1 MKRYMSF
8 LIAFVLC
15 SAVLPAGASHRLT
28 WRDCISPQQ
37 LIGAG
42 NYHTVAVRADGTV
55 AAVGKNDTQ
64 WYNPA
69 QCDVGGWTDVIAVS
83 AGYNK
88 TMALRRDGTVLYAG
102 IRDYGQGDVEGWT
115 DIVAVSAGSNHCVGL
130 RRDGTV
136 VACGM
141 SGGQTNV
148 AEWTDIVAVSAG
160 NGYTLGL
167 RADGTVVAT
176 GYDNNGRMDVGSW
189 SGIRAI
195 AAGGVYSI
203 GLRDDGTA
211 VTAGINYYREPMPVD
226 DWRGVAS
233 VCSAAGYCI
242 GLGLDGAV
250 IGADERWTNLIAVDR
265 DPDGSHSVGLRRD
278 GTAFADGDNSYGQC
292 DVSGWQNL
300 MTVPQGPD
308 FADGRYTEKPDS
320 RASLRHVF
328 DKAGLFSAD
337 ESDRMERLMQGL
349 YSQYGFD
356 SVILTTR
363 EMIDR
368 PFNEFVADY
377 YDNLRSP
384 EDYPDGAFFCISTA
398 LMEYY
403 EAARG
408 SGVTFLSDRGE
419 DELNAVIQPFLSA
432 GDYSAGVFAY
442 LDYLGRILTVKPPEE
457 TIERIA
463 RADITPDA
471 PRADL
476 NGVAVDFG
484 AWNISEDSVLEV
496 KTLPPQPFEDQGIV
510 ATLYELNLM
519 DSKGV
524 RTNFLTPVTVTLP
537 CPAAADEAAFI
548 QYYDEGL
555 AEWQLVP
562 CTRNKDAGTIT
573 FLTDHFSEVA
583 VCQATGTP
591 VLGPHQL
598 GKFET
603 TGTPVTE
610 PLFSYADEYKGP
622 LTPVIVSNG
631 DINAYLAKADD
642 LAALRRFLNLA
653 DIPLDDARSR
663 GAWWIM
669 NILGGAGYAV
679 DTDLKLTPFVGV
691 FTEAKWARLN
701 PIFTGIGAFMTM
713 ARISYQAA
721 YLGVKA
727 SAIFRDNALDVA
739 ESILA
744 IASIYTGSLPY
755 TFGALSFFIAG
766 QLDEAY
772 QWATQEPDNW
782 AEYTYHYFNQHDAQF
797 CMDDFQVVWEE
808 EDQDGYVRLDLGG
821 KGCAIAIDQ
830 IYRKLA
836 QKPREMNAAYERF
849 ITDYC
854 NLFWNA
860 DRETIMQYYNDLTSQ
875 SLYTSYGY
883 HTVEI
888 GQGREHIKRLYDD
901 YPWETYPGDKEL
913 YKKANNI
920 KVYKENFRK
929 RLLNSMQPLL
939 QEMVEHI
946 HNDIAGKL
954 LNELRVKLLPELNR
968 VISFEAIDPDMEIK
982 GMKFDESRFARGD
995 AVIAFGSPT
1004 EKPIRLWNDRSD
1016 LMPMDYQIKA
1026 ERNSNTIFR
1035 CTMFHWISIG
1045 SPKTMV
1051 FTSSTATGRE
1061 TQTVTIK
1068 LETPVTT
1075 LRLEAPK
1082 ATPAPVAGS
1091 IIGSWQGKES
1101 YPLIPGYE
1109 GSISIDIR
1117 PGDGVYNFTLS
1128 LTSEFLECKEAQV
1141 YGRIIPDGDNSFVE
1155 LVDIPEGQVP
1165 TGKEGRFG
1173 VLSTSSGDVIGI
1185 NLDIDF
1191 AYSAVLTR
1199 FK

>member
-1 MKRYMSF
+1 MKRCVSF
-8 LIAFVLC
+8 LMAIVLC
-15 SAVLPAGASHRLT
+15 SVVLPAGASQRLT

-37 LIGAG
+37 LISAG
-42 NYHTVAVRADGTV
+42 NDHTVAVRADGTV
-55 AAVGKNDTQ
+55 AAAGRNDTQ
-64 WYNPA
+64 WYSPA
-69 QCDVGGWTDVIAVS
+69 QCDVNGWTEVIAVS
-83 AGYNK
+83 AGDNK
-88 TMALRRDGTVLYAG
+88 TIALRRDGTVLYAG
-102 IRDYGQGDVEGWT
+102 IRDYGQGDVDGWT
-115 DIVAVSAGSNHCVGL
+115 DIAAISAGSNHCVGL

-136 VACGM
+136 LACG
-141 SGGQTNV
+141 SNDGGQCNV

-167 RADGTVVAT
+167 RADGTVTAAGSN
-176 GYDNNGRMDVGSW
+176 GYMDRSGRMDVGGW

-195 AAGGVYSI
+195 AAGGFYSI

-226 DWRGVAS
+226 DWRGLAS
-233 VCSAAGYCI
+233 VCSAAGYCL

-250 IGADERWTNLIAVDR
+250 IGADERWSNLIAVDR
-265 DPDGSHSVGLRRD
+265 DPDGNHSVGLRRD

-300 MTVPQGPD
+300 MTVPQSPD

-349 YSQYGFD
+349 YHQHGFD

-377 YDNLRSP
+377 YDKLRSP
-384 EDYPDGAFFCISTA
+384 EDYPDGVIFCISTA

-432 GDYSAGVFAY
+432 GDYGAGVFAY
-442 LDYLGRILTVKPPEE
+442 LDYLGGILAAKPPEG
-457 TIERIA
+457 TAERTA
-463 RADITPDA
+463 RAAITPDA
-471 PRADL
+471 PAATLEGSIR
-476 NGVAVDFG
+476 VDFG
-484 AWNISEDSVLEV
+484 KWNISEDSVLEV
-496 KTLPPQPFEDQGIV
+496 KTYPPQPFEKGV
-510 ATLYELNLM
+510 MATVYELNLS
-519 DSKGV
+519 DKKGA
-524 RTNFLTPVTVTLP
+524 RTEFLTPVSVTLP
-537 CPAAADEAAFI
+537 CSASAEKAAFI

-562 CTRNKDAGTIT
+562 CTRDTDSGTIT
-573 FLTDHFSEVA
+573 FLTDHFSDVA

-591 VLGPHQL
+591 VLGSHQL

-642 LAALRRFLNLA
+642 LAALRRFLSLA

-701 PIFTGIGAFMTM
+701 PVFTGIGAFMTM
-713 ARISYQAA
+713 ARISYQA
-721 YLGVKA
+721 YRGVNA

-739 ESILA
+739 ESALA
-744 IASIYTGSLPY
+744 ISSIYTGSLPLA
-755 TFGALSFFIAG
+755 FGALGFFIAG

-772 QWATQEPDNW
+772 QWATSEPDEW
-782 AEYTYHYFNQHDAQF
+782 AEYTYHYFNRHDAQF
-797 CMDDFQVVWEE
+797 SLNDLRVIWFE
-808 EDQDGYVRLDLGG
+808 QDWDGCVRLDLGG
-821 KGCAIAIDQ
+821 KGCAAAIDA
-830 IYRKLA
+830 IYRKYA
-836 QKPREMNAAYERF
+836 EQPGEMLKAYNQF
-849 ITDYC
+849 LDDYC
-854 NLFWNA
+854 NVFWNESEG
-860 DRETIMQYYNDLTSQ
+860 RIQEYYAKKIWDSATGQVKQAPWKL
-875 SLYTSYGY
+875 SYPSAE
-883 HTVEI
+883 V
-888 GQGREHIKRLYDD
+888 IKQ
-901 YPWETYPGDKEL
+901 
-913 YKKANNI
+913 
-920 KVYKENFRK
+920 YKENFRK
-929 RLLNSMQPLL
+929 RLMNSMQPLL
-939 QEMVEHI
+939 QQMVERI

-954 LNELRVKLLPELNR
+954 LNELRVKLLPELNQEIR
-968 VISFEAIDPDMEIK
+968 FEAIDPDMEIK

-995 AVIAFGSPT
+995 AVISFGSLT
-1004 EKPIRLWNDRSD
+1004 TKPFRLVNDRSH
-1016 LMPMDYQIKA
+1016 LIPMDYNIKA

-1061 TQTVTIK
+1061 TQTVTFK

-1082 ATPAPVAGS
+1082 ATLAPVAGS

-1117 PGDGVYNFTLS
+1117 PGDGVYNFSLS
-1128 LTSEFLECKEAQV
+1128 LTSEFLECKEAQA
-1141 YGRIIPDGDNSFVE
+1141 YGRIIPDGENSFVE
-1155 LVDIPEGQVP
+1155 LVGIPEGQVP

-1185 NLDIDF
+1185 SLDIDF